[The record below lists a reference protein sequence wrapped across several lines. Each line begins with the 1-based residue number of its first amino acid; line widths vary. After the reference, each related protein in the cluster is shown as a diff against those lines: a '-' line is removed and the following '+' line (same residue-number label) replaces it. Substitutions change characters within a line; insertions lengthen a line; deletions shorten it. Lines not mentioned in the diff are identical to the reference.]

1 MTEHP
6 LPRMKRTSVLL
17 LLLLFCLFSLPA
29 CVSHLKEAKFYY
41 AQGQQ
46 FSRQYQTQKAVA
58 SFKRALK
65 EAELEAQKHPS
76 AQAYM
81 LKGLAE
87 MELDAWKDAEES
99 FLRAFSFG
107 FEKGEEWAREVSL
120 LGMASSL
127 GELGLE
133 DSAFKIY
140 SYLVDKSKIKQIS
153 IGAAQKYM
161 DIALERAIRK
171 EGREREKLLG
181 AALKTAEKLSARD
194 LSCGF
199 YHYLQSQVL
208 SHLAEYKRSFEEA
221 VMARELGLPTEE
233 IFRDNDLQIVFCYK
247 KLKEELSSAEEWQD
261 FHSKYM
267 KWIQK
272 WNWPDPE
279 TPAWRKEAKRAADH
293 KVG

>member
-6 LPRMKRTSVLL
+6 LSRMRRASVLF
-17 LLLLFCLFSLPA
+17 LLFYFFSLSA

-41 AQGQQ
+41 AQGQR

-87 MELDAWKDAEES
+87 MELDVWKEAEES

-120 LGMASSL
+120 LGVASSL
-127 GELGLE
+127 EELGLE
-133 DSAFKIY
+133 DSTFRIY

-153 IGAAQKYM
+153 ILAAQKYM
-161 DIALERAIRK
+161 DIALERAIHK
-171 EGREREKLLG
+171 EKKERQRLLA
-181 AALKTAEKLSARD
+181 AALKTAERLSNRD

-208 SHLAEYKRSFEEA
+208 SHIAEYKRSFEEA
-221 VMARELGLPTEE
+221 VMARELGLPTDE

-247 KLKEELSSAEEWQD
+247 KLKEKLSSEEWQD
-261 FHSKYM
+261 FHSRYM
-267 KWIQK
+267 KWIEK

-279 TPAWRKEAKRAADH
+279 TPAWRKEAKHAADD

>member
-6 LPRMKRTSVLL
+6 LPRMKRASVLF
-17 LLLLFCLFSLPA
+17 LLFCLFSLSA

-41 AQGQQ
+41 AQGQR
-46 FSRQYQTQKAVA
+46 FSRQYQTEKAVA

-81 LKGLAE
+81 LKGLSE
-87 MELDAWKDAEES
+87 MELDAWNEAEES

-127 GELGLE
+127 EEFGLE

-140 SYLVDKSKIKQIS
+140 SYLIDKSKVRQIS
-153 IGAAQKYM
+153 ILAAQKYM
-161 DIALERAIRK
+161 DITLEKAVQK
-171 EGREREKLLG
+171 EKKERQKLLA
-181 AALKTAEKLSARD
+181 AALKTAEKLSTRD

-208 SHLAEYKRSFEEA
+208 SHLADYKRSFEEA

-233 IFRDNDLQIVFCYK
+233 ILRDNDLQIVFCYK
-247 KLKEELSSAEEWQD
+247 KLKEELFSEEWQE
-261 FHSKYM
+261 FHSRYM
-267 KWIQK
+267 KWIKK
-272 WNWPDPE
+272 WNWQDPE
-279 TPAWRKEAKRAADH
+279 TPAWRKEARHAADDR
-293 KVG
+293 VG

>member
-1 MTEHP
+1 
-6 LPRMKRTSVLL
+6 MKSASVLF
-17 LLLLFCLFSLPA
+17 LLFCLFSLSA

-41 AQGQQ
+41 AQGQR
-46 FSRQYQTQKAVA
+46 FSREYQTEKAVA

-76 AQAYM
+76 AQVYM
-81 LKGLAE
+81 LKGMAE
-87 MELDAWKDAEES
+87 MELDAWKEAEES

-107 FEKGEEWAREVSL
+107 FEKGEEWAREASL

-127 GELGLE
+127 EELGLE
-133 DSAFKIY
+133 DSAFRIY
-140 SYLVDKSKIKQIS
+140 SYLLDKSKLRQIS
-153 IGAAQKYM
+153 ILAAQKYM
-161 DIALERAIRK
+161 DIALERAIHK
-171 EGREREKLLG
+171 EGRERQRSLA
-181 AALKTAEKLSARD
+181 AALKTAEKLSTRD

-221 VMARELGLPTEE
+221 VMARELGLPTDE

-247 KLKEELSSAEEWQD
+247 MLKEKLSSEEWQD
-261 FHSKYM
+261 FHSSYM
-267 KWIQK
+267 KWIEK

-279 TPAWRKEAKRAADH
+279 TPAWRKEAKHAADD

>member
-6 LPRMKRTSVLL
+6 IIRMKKKSFLF
-17 LLLLFCLFSLPA
+17 LLFCLFSLSA

-41 AQGQQ
+41 AQGQRL
-46 FSRQYQTQKAVA
+46 SRQYQTEKAVA

-87 MELDAWKDAEES
+87 MELDAWKEAEES

-107 FEKGEEWAREVSL
+107 FEKGEEWAHEVSL
-120 LGMASSL
+120 LGMGSSL
-127 GELGLE
+127 RELGLE

-140 SYLVDKSKIKQIS
+140 SYLVDRSKLRQIS
-153 IGAAQKYM
+153 ILAAQKYM

-171 EGREREKLLG
+171 EGGERQRLL
-181 AALKTAEKLSARD
+181 AAVLKTAEKLTTKD

-208 SHLAEYKRSFEEA
+208 SHLADYKRSLEEA

-247 KLKEELSSAEEWQD
+247 KLKEELSSEEWQE
-261 FHSKYM
+261 FHSRYI
-267 KWIQK
+267 KWIEK
-272 WNWPDPE
+272 WNWKDPE
-279 TPAWRKEAKRAADH
+279 TPAWRKEAKHAADD